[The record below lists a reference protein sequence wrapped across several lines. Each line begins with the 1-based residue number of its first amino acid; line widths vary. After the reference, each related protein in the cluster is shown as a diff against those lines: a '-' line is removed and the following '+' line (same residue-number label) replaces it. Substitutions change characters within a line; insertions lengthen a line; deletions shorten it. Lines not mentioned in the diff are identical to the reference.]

1 MSNEEKIKIAF
12 EPLNVWDKDDFRKL
26 IKSLYEDD
34 CYEISIITNS
44 FDVEFLDK
52 VKSDIAEN
60 ANITVTMYTN
70 YDSLVEVLDTNKI
83 QLYLNDDNKTIL
95 FIDAMALTTRG
106 ILVNAIQDTY
116 KSQPKYISKLQFWIN
131 YIKKGE
137 SLGKSCE

>member
-1 MSNEEKIKIAF
+1 MNNEEKIKIAF
-12 EPLNVWDKDDFRKL
+12 EPLNVWNKDDFRRL
-26 IKSLYEDD
+26 IKSLYEDE
-34 CYEISIITNS
+34 CYEISIISNS
-44 FDVEFLDK
+44 FDVEYLNR
-52 VKSDIAEN
+52 VKSEIAEN
-60 ANITVTMYTN
+60 ANVTITMYTN

-83 QLYLNDDNKTIL
+83 QLYLNDDNKIIL
-95 FIDAMALTTRG
+95 FIDAMSITARG

>member
-1 MSNEEKIKIAF
+1 MSDKEKIKIAF
-12 EPLNVWDKDDFRKL
+12 EPLNVWNKDDFRRL

-44 FDVEFLDK
+44 FDVDFLNK
-52 VKSDIAEN
+52 VKSEIAEN

-95 FIDAMALTTRG
+95 FIDAMSITTRG